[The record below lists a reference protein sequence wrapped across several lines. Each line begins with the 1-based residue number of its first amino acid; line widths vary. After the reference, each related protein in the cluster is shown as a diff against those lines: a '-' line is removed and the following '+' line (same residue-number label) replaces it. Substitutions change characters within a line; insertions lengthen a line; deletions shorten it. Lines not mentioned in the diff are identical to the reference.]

1 MMGRLWAISRSEAT
15 PYMPLHGDRLR
26 KLRHTRQFTQE
37 ELAERLNLGIRQI
50 HRYENGLSDP
60 AGDIVARIARE
71 LGVTTDYLLGLVEE
85 PTQYSRAVGLS
96 AVEQRLVEAFRRQ
109 DLATV
114 LQIIAAEV
122 RQQTIIIP
130 GDGLKIGTD
139 GGRVDSATR
148 PKKSRKPR
156 KLDGEA

>member
-1 MMGRLWAISRSEAT
+1 
-15 PYMPLHGDRLR
+15 MPLQGDRLR

-96 AVEQRLVEAFRRQ
+96 SVEQRLVEAFRRQ

-114 LQIIAAEV
+114 LQLVASEI
-122 RQQTIIIP
+122 RQQSVSSSNN
-130 GDGLKIGTD
+130 DGLKIGTD
-139 GGRVDSATR
+139 GGKVDSAKR
-148 PKKSRKPR
+148 PRQSRKPR
-156 KLDGEA
+156 SDN